1 VAELSDF
8 RRAAA
13 TALVA
18 AGALTGCGGSSTG
31 RPAVATSAA
40 APSWSPV
47 MCRHQ
52 AGVITDDA
60 QQILLHYGAQ
70 SAYPADLAYFMF
82 RHALIEFKRHACAP
96 QLLGS
101 TLDRRLTKKQLAELR
116 SHLPST
122 IVRYL
127 HRSAGLA

>member
-1 VAELSDF
+1 VAELSDV

-18 AGALTGCGGSSTG
+18 AVALTGCGGRSRG
-31 RPAVATSAA
+31 LPAITTSEAG
-40 APSWSPV
+40 PSWSAT

-52 AGVITDDA
+52 AQVIAADA
-60 QQILLHYGAQ
+60 RQILLHYGAQ
-70 SAYPADLAYFMF
+70 SAYPADLAYYMF
-82 RHALIEFKRHACAP
+82 RSALIEFRRHGCTP
-96 QLLGS
+96 QVLGS
-101 TLDRRLTKKQLAELR
+101 TLDRRFTKKQLAELL

-127 HRSAGLA
+127 GRALA